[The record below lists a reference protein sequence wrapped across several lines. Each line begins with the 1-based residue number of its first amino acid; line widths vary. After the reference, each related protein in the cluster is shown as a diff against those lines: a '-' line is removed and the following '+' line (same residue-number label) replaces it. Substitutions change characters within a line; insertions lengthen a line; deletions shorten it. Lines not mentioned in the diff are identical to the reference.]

1 MRKPTMTVLYQDDR
15 MLFDFLF
22 IYFFL
27 QNEKFPDRCTGLN
40 VSQLS
45 TVLSGMSEKY
55 QRVCSI
61 NCLLDEAA
69 IHYCFDDYVQLDP
82 TKDGFPI
89 DGYSKCTQH
98 IEPANDSKPLVKYFY
113 GKGGKEKYPMLEY
126 NFLGDNGGQPDNN
139 TVKEI
144 FYYCVQLNLLN
155 AKKGLPNMYDKA
167 CSDEDYFKLT
177 ELLGDDIEEYNA
189 RMADG
194 NRINPTDPRM
204 IASRFHSHFVVS
216 EKTTKGNLLID
227 KYGASFVLSIVM
239 SCLDEINFCE
249 AMFTYLLGIVNQ
261 ENRWM
266 QYGMMIDILRTFDAA
281 LSKLSEINIEKS
293 QMKRDFFEIMQYEYS
308 DLTKGIDFLPPFDDN
323 NCNMF
328 IKNIHF
334 PFFGLREQ
342 KYSPPRFIEK
352 FLNFLWE
359 YSRIFQESFRK
370 GDREVLDHHWIKVFN
385 HFNAEYILPERY
397 EEPQERGEEVWDTI
411 RLNMR
416 QYLISSWK
424 AMDTELYPDEPPI
437 RCKEVDEL
445 RFFLDV
451 EQVYE
456 GKELKRSH

>member
-1 MRKPTMTVLYQDDR
+1 
-15 MLFDFLF
+15 
-22 IYFFL
+22 
-27 QNEKFPDRCTGLN
+27 
-40 VSQLS
+40 
-45 TVLSGMSEKY
+45 
-55 QRVCSI
+55 
-61 NCLLDEAA
+61 
-69 IHYCFDDYVQLDP
+69 
-82 TKDGFPI
+82 
-89 DGYSKCTQH
+89 
-98 IEPANDSKPLVKYFY
+98 
-113 GKGGKEKYPMLEY
+113 
-126 NFLGDNGGQPDNN
+126 
-139 TVKEI
+139 
-144 FYYCVQLNLLN
+144 
-155 AKKGLPNMYDKA
+155 
-167 CSDEDYFKLT
+167 
-177 ELLGDDIEEYNA
+177 
-189 RMADG
+189 
-194 NRINPTDPRM
+194 
-204 IASRFHSHFVVS
+204 
-216 EKTTKGNLLID
+216 
-227 KYGASFVLSIVM
+227 
-239 SCLDEINFCE
+239 
-249 AMFTYLLGIVNQ
+249 
-261 ENRWM
+261 
-266 QYGMMIDILRTFDAA
+266 
-281 LSKLSEINIEKS
+281 
-293 QMKRDFFEIMQYEYS
+293 MKRDFFEIMQYEYS